1 MQKHLLSFGL
11 SAILLSGAL
20 FGMTSCVRNYRCECK
35 ITYEGKPGLPTSP
48 PREYDIK
55 DTNKNA
61 KSLCQAGSKTYTD
74 MGIVTTETCDL
85 K

>member
-11 SAILLSGAL
+11 SAILLSGAV
-20 FGMTSCVRNYRCECK
+20 FGMTSCVRSYRCECK
-35 ITYEGKPGLPTSP
+35 IAYEGKPGLPTSP
-48 PREYDIK
+48 PREYEIK

-61 KSLCQAGSKTYTD
+61 KSLCQGASKTYTD
-74 MGIVTTETCDL
+74 MGIVTIETCDL